1 MDNDMND
8 NKRMFNP
15 RKLTVRALLKEIDAE
30 ADDYI
35 RRINNPSGRYFA
47 STYTMVS
54 LLKELERRHPLSMA
68 TRRHGQKLYDRV
80 KDACMKRNNW
90 REDGWLADDIRR
102 AFDLRSGRS
111 LAQLA
116 GREFAPVYP
125 IFDGEYDSGDD
136 WFKGQTLKMYRTLEV
151 TNEPL
156 PAGTY
161 YIEYVIYDMFMRPMF
176 LDWARMDWDGQT
188 ATFPDAD
195 SWQGEVELKVPE
207 TYW

>member
-1 MDNDMND
+1 
-8 NKRMFNP
+8 MFN
-15 RKLTVRALLKEIDAE
+15 
-30 ADDYI
+30 
-35 RRINNPSGRYFA
+35 
-47 STYTMVS
+47 
-54 LLKELERRHPLSMA
+54 
-68 TRRHGQKLYDRV
+68 
-80 KDACMKRNNW
+80 RNV
-90 REDGWLADDIRR
+90 
-102 AFDLRSGRS
+102 RS

-116 GREFAPVYP
+116 GQEFAPVYP

-195 SWQGEVELKVPE
+195 SWQGEVELKVADS
-207 TYW
+207 YW